1 MGRRSTRI
9 RQRRGVCSARY
20 TVHPAE
26 LYPRHV
32 AGHPMTGIH
41 HRALRIGDWR
51 VDPAI
56 DEISRDGNTIK
67 LEPRA
72 MRVLACLAAHAGQ
85 VVTVDELFDAV
96 WKDVVVTP
104 DSVYQAVAALRKALG
119 DDSKER
125 VYIPNVLRRGYRLLA
140 PVAPWVD
147 PSAAAEPVSAAAHTY
162 MAITTV
168 GDKSIAVLPFE
179 DMSENQDQGYFADG
193 MAAEVIHL
201 LARVPGIRVI
211 GRSSCFQFKGKNEDL
226 RTIGSV
232 LGAAY
237 VLEGSVRRSG
247 HRLRV
252 TAQLV
257 GTQDGS
263 HLWSG
268 SYDKD
273 FDEVLQIQDQI
284 AAGLVRALQ
293 VAVGVDLPSRP
304 ILNSA
309 PGYNLYQ
316 RGRHALD
323 RFDKAGFESA
333 AGYFEQALALDPSS
347 IRVAESLALVHVY
360 LAEWGYAPPREGFER
375 ARISCERVL
384 KLDPTSGIAHGQLAL
399 IHSIYDWD
407 WAAAVEK
414 IQVALALD
422 PRDPGILVTAAII
435 HLSLDRLDEAAAFYN
450 AALALDPLGA
460 ISQAGLGTISY
471 RMGRIPE
478 AEARLRTAIEVSPT
492 FLWAH
497 WTLGSVLLA
506 AGKLD
511 AALAEMQKATSDGG
525 ADAGTALVYHAME
538 RKAESDAALL
548 RATNAY
554 AEHWAYVVAQVHAFR
569 GEIEQALAWLDRAYR
584 QKDVALYRVKGDP
597 LLKNLEPDP
606 RYQAFLRKM
615 NLPE

>member
-1 MGRRSTRI
+1 
-9 RQRRGVCSARY
+9 
-20 TVHPAE
+20 
-26 LYPRHV
+26 
-32 AGHPMTGIH
+32 MTGIH
-41 HRALRIGDWR
+41 NRALRIGEWR

-72 MRVLACLAAHAGQ
+72 MRVLTCLAEHAGQ
-85 VVTVDELFDAV
+85 VVTVDQLFDTV

-119 DDSKER
+119 DDTKER
-125 VYIPNVLRRGYRLLA
+125 VYIANVLRRGYRLLA

-147 PSAAAEPVSAAAHTY
+147 PLSAAEQVSTASQSDVATA
-162 MAITTV
+162 TV
-168 GDKSIAVLPFE
+168 GDKSIAVLPFD
-179 DMSENQDQGYFADG
+179 DMSENKDQGYFADG
-193 MAAEVIHL
+193 MAEEVIHL

-211 GRSSCFQFKGKNEDL
+211 GRSSSFQFKGKNEDL

-247 HRLRV
+247 NRLRV
-252 TAQLV
+252 TVQLV

-268 SYDKD
+268 RYDKE

-497 WTLGSVLLA
+497 WTLGTVLLA

-511 AALAEMQKATSDGG
+511 AALAEMQKATADGG
-525 ADAGTALVYHAME
+525 ADAGIALVYHSMK
-538 RKAESDAALL
+538 RQAESDAALV

-554 AEHWAYVVAQVHAFR
+554 ADHWAYVLAQVHAYR